1 MCCHHTINHYCVS
14 HCTQQ
19 AALEAARAEVMA
31 GLGAASMESHQR
43 AYPFLLSLHCLREL
57 EQGHRVLHTT
67 AANAT
72 SSSVEARTEALVQ
85 GCDWSGR
92 LASLAP
98 GLRQRA
104 PVLTV
109 SSRVHAMHK
118 LRQ

>member
-1 MCCHHTINHYCVS
+1 
-14 HCTQQ
+14 
-19 AALEAARAEVMA
+19 
-31 GLGAASMESHQR
+31 MESHQR

-57 EQGHRVLHTT
+57 EQGHRVLHSSSSSGTGS
-67 AANAT
+67 
-72 SSSVEARTEALVQ
+72 SSSVEARTAALVQ

-109 SSRVHAMHK
+109 SSCVQALHK
-118 LRQ
+118 LHK

>member
-1 MCCHHTINHYCVS
+1 MLSLHHQSPLHK

-57 EQGHRVLHTT
+57 EQGHRVLHTAAAAAT
-67 AANAT
+67 AA
-72 SSSVEARTEALVQ
+72 SGSVEARTAALVQ

-109 SSRVHAMHK
+109 SSCTHPCEAS
-118 LRQ
+118 

>member
-1 MCCHHTINHYCVS
+1 
-14 HCTQQ
+14 
-19 AALEAARAEVMA
+19 
-31 GLGAASMESHQR
+31 MESHQR

-57 EQGHRVLHTT
+57 EQGHRVLSH
-67 AANAT
+67 T
-72 SSSVEARTEALVQ
+72 SSSTSSSSASSSGSSGSAVEARTAALVQ

-109 SSRVHAMHK
+109 SSCTHAIK
-118 LRQ
+118 AVLCSAYVDF

>member
-1 MCCHHTINHYCVS
+1 
-14 HCTQQ
+14 
-19 AALEAARAEVMA
+19 
-31 GLGAASMESHQR
+31 MESHQR

-57 EQGHRVLHTT
+57 EQGHRVLHSSSSSGSG
-67 AANAT
+67 
-72 SSSVEARTEALVQ
+72 SSSVEARTAALVQ

-109 SSRVHAMHK
+109 SSYVQAMHK
-118 LRQ
+118 PHK